1 MAKIAKK
8 IAKVKTVKSTGKAGT
23 STGKAGTIAKG
34 PAKAAPKKVAARKIA
49 PPAKPAQAPE
59 KPAEKPKVAGPDTGS
74 AHVQINFMTGRIEEL
89 IVHLRVH
96 PKDFD
101 SKRGL
106 LMIVGKRRRLLNYLA
121 RKEPAEYEKITAKLK
136 LAKTKAPA
144 RPAQAPA

>member
-1 MAKIAKK
+1 M
-8 IAKVKTVKSTGKAGT
+8 VKSTKA
-23 STGKAGTIAKG
+23 
-34 PAKAAPKKVAARKIA
+34 PAKAAPKKVVARKTAA
-49 PPAKPAQAPE
+49 PARSAPKPAPIPP

-89 IVHLRVH
+89 IVHLRAH

-121 RKEPAEYEKITAKLK
+121 RKEPAEYEKIIAKLK

-144 RPAQAPA
+144 EPAQAPA